1 MLGGLMAGYTLMSGC
16 MEKDYSDDF
25 SASLDGTNA
34 YYPTLG
40 TVEDV
45 DPITIASDTY
55 GTLIPTNPEVFEKAE
70 RTVSGN
76 EYF

>member
-45 DPITIASDTY
+45 DPITMHPILMALSY
-55 GTLIPTNPEVFEKAE
+55 QPILKSLKKAE

>member
-16 MEKDYSDDF
+16 MEKDYSDDL

-45 DPITIASDTY
+45 ILKS
-55 GTLIPTNPEVFEKAE
+55 LKKAE